1 MATRI
6 KTRGGDLYQQDLYAW
21 SKEQVELLRARRFAE
36 LDLEHLIEEIED
48 VGGALRRSVRNRIR
62 SILEHLLKLQ
72 HSPATEPRAG
82 WRATVRAQRVK
93 LRDALTPAL
102 HREVAQELLEL
113 YGDARALAAGAL
125 RDHGERAAADALPQ
139 ACPYSFDQITS
150 DWLPN

>member
-1 MATRI
+1 
-6 KTRGGDLYQQDLYAW
+6 
-21 SKEQVELLRARRFAE
+21 
-36 LDLEHLIEEIED
+36 
-48 VGGALRRSVRNRIR
+48 
-62 SILEHLLKLQ
+62 
-72 HSPATEPRAG
+72 
-82 WRATVRAQRVK
+82 